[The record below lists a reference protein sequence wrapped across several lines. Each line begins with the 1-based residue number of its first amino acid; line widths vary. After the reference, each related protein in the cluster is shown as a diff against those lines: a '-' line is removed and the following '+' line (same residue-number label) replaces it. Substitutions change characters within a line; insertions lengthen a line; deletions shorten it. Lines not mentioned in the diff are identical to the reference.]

1 MIAGSPGQGSLVFN
15 LTPDMLP
22 AEEVGDGPSGA
33 VSMFRQP
40 EDDNQQIDNAVSKAF
55 SLISLGNSLSPDL
68 VDSQFIT
75 GMTTIGPRA
84 AACMRDFTR
93 TLHRSQFDV
102 DLEWRQPQRP
112 TARVHLG
119 AASADLIARA
129 IELSESDTQPVVIEG
144 LVLTVSTVQNQQW
157 LMRQATAIRSPSN
170 ILASHDQ
177 TIGISTY
184 DRVRITAQMKTSVST
199 GGASKTTYEALQIG
213 RLEDSPDPDGR

>member
-157 LMRQATAIRSPSN
+157 LIAPSDGDPIPVKHSGVPRSNYRNLYLRSGP
-170 ILASHDQ
+170 HHGTDE
-177 TIGISTY
+177 
-184 DRVRITAQMKTSVST
+184 DVRVDWRRI
-199 GGASKTTYEALQIG
+199 
-213 RLEDSPDPDGR
+213 EDNV